1 MYSKAQNTLY
11 TQFFSS
17 SNMNVIQRDIRANV
31 YNFSG
36 VEVSD
41 QDMLDLFNIM
51 QSVYSVN
58 SFNPNGNISSQID
71 WMNKIV
77 VRKCSSQII
86 TGLHI
91 YKRYIYDISNPIRP
105 SNLPR
110 YTSTYGNKIPVNVKL

>member
-1 MYSKAQNTLY
+1 MYSKVQNSLY
-11 TQFFSS
+11 TQFFSRA
-17 SNMNVIQRDIRANV
+17 NMNVIQEDIRANV
-31 YNFSG
+31 YDFSG
-36 VEVSD
+36 VKISD

-58 SFNPNGNISSQID
+58 SFNPNGNIASQVD

-86 TGLHI
+86 TGLHM
-91 YKRYIYDISNPIRP
+91 YKRYISDISNPIRP

-110 YTSTYGNKIPVNVKL
+110 YTSTYGNKIPVISKI